1 MSSFNVVSCVVSP
14 NCVARTCF
22 LFDKLY
28 LIWFFVSLIFIQCCI
43 LCCVYRLVYSFF
55 VLFDSVTL
63 YLVLCHFIIL
73 FVLFNFI
80 WLFNLHS
87 TLYHV
92 LCLQALSRGLT
103 FSAFLPWLGNGES
116 DSESEDQRYYMCI
129 VPIISIS
136 ISKDIIC
143 TFYISISIIFPIAQG
158 MQLNCQLQWSEK
170 TLTKKRTQTCC
181 WLEESAKKQR
191 INLGEMERAQVCG
204 CMGHEGS
211 SIKMLSI
218 KGFQESVWIQTSWKA
233 GVDAPS
239 HLSYFS
245 LSAWSTCCILASP
258 PSNSAANDMYAVRVT
273 FLPLC
278 FLPIYSCPLGA
289 G

>member
-1 MSSFNVVSCVVSP
+1 M
-14 NCVARTCF
+14 
-22 LFDKLY
+22 
-28 LIWFFVSLIFIQCCI
+28 
-43 LCCVYRLVYSFF
+43 CCVSKLCREDSHSLRSFPDWGM
-55 VLFDSVTL
+55 VSQTV
-63 YLVLCHFIIL
+63 
-73 FVLFNFI
+73 N
-80 WLFNLHS
+80 
-87 TLYHV
+87 
-92 LCLQALSRGLT
+92 
-103 FSAFLPWLGNGES
+103 
-116 DSESEDQRYYMCI
+116 QRI
-129 VPIISIS
+129 
-136 ISKDIIC
+136 KDIIC
-143 TFYISISIIFPIAQG
+143 ALYLSSASASAKILYVPSTSASASSSP
-158 MQLNCQLQWSEK
+158 LPKVCSQLQWSEK

-204 CMGHEGS
+204 CMGHEVN

-239 HLSYFS
+239 HLSYS
-245 LSAWSTCCILASP
+245 SSPLASP
-258 PSNSAANDMYAVRVT
+258 PSNSAANDMYAVRVS